1 MAILFLIVFVDLV
14 GFGLIIPLL
23 PFYGEHF
30 HATPATVGALMAIY
44 SLAQFV
50 AAPIWGRLSD
60 RIGRKPVLALSL
72 AGATLSYLWLA
83 FAHELWMLFA
93 ARALGGFMA
102 GNIAT
107 AFAYVA
113 DITTP
118 ANRAKGM
125 GTVGAA
131 FGLGFIFGPAIGG
144 VLAGHDPANA
154 DYVTPA
160 LVAAALSGTA
170 MLLTLV
176 LLPESLAKDV
186 REAHAALPRRN
197 RWQMLAEALRR
208 PGVGR
213 LILLAFLSTFVFAGM
228 ETTFAMWSRRQ
239 FGWGPAQNGW
249 LFAFIGL
256 ISAGVQGGLVGR
268 LARRFGE
275 PRLIS
280 SGAVL
285 LALGMLLIP
294 MAIHPALLWPAMLVV
309 ALGFSLM
316 TPSLNS
322 MVSLSAGSGVQG
334 GMMGVTRSATTL
346 ARVLGPGFAGL
357 VFEFLGRDWPFFTGA
372 AIMAAVLVLALGAI
386 SSRPAAEPG
395 ELTGPPHPSR
405 R

>member
-30 HATPATVGALMAIY
+30 HATPATVGLLMAVY
-44 SLAQFV
+44 SFAQFV
-50 AAPIWGRLSD
+50 AAPMWGRLSD
-60 RIGRKPVLALSL
+60 RMGRKPVLAITL

-102 GNIAT
+102 GNIGT

-113 DITTP
+113 DVTTP

-125 GTVGAA
+125 GMVGAA

-154 DYVTPA
+154 DYTSPA
-160 LVAAALSGTA
+160 LVAAALSAIA
-170 MLLTLV
+170 MVLTLA
-176 LLPESLAKDV
+176 LLRESLGKEI
-186 REAHAALPRRN
+186 REAHAALPRSS
-197 RWQMLAEALRR
+197 RWRLLADALRQ

-213 LILLAFLSTFVFAGM
+213 LLLLAFLSTFVFAGM

-239 FGWGPAQNGW
+239 FGWGPEQNGW

-268 LARRFGE
+268 LAHRFGE
-275 PRLIS
+275 ARLVT
-280 SGAVL
+280 SGSVL
-285 LALGMLLIP
+285 LALGMLMIP
-294 MAIHPALLWPAMLVV
+294 MAMDPVMLWPVMLVV
-309 ALGFSLM
+309 ALGFALL

-322 MVSLSAGSGVQG
+322 MVSLAVGAGVQG
-334 GMMGVTRSATTL
+334 ATMGVSRSVTTL
-346 ARVLGPGFAGL
+346 ARVVGPGFAGL
-357 VFEFLGRDWPFFTGA
+357 LFEFLGKDWPFIAGA
-372 AIMAAVLVLALGAI
+372 LIMVGVVIIAFGAT
-386 SSRPAAEPG
+386 SPRPAAGTSEPAA
-395 ELTGPPHPSR
+395 PQPSR